1 MRCPNCRKPIV
12 KKKAGQFLCRRCG
25 WFEKVGKEWQ
35 SRGEL
40 EPVSP
45 VASPS
50 KGNHRQLRSPGT
62 SSAAPQSRDI
72 AGQYAKR
79 SPEPKIRKI
88 LGGLVT
94 ITEVDE

>member
-1 MRCPNCRKPIV
+1 MRCPNCRILFV
-12 KKKAGQFLCRRCG
+12 KKKAGKFLCRRCG

-35 SRGEL
+35 SRGEP

-45 VASPS
+45 VDTRA
-50 KGNHRQLRSPGT
+50 
-62 SSAAPQSRDI
+62 RDI
-72 AGQYAKR
+72 AGRYVKR